1 MSNFNV
7 ENDMQYLAEMSD
19 YENIIF
25 FKVFTRLSR
34 ADGN

>member
-19 YENIIF
+19 DERSF
-25 FKVFTRLSR
+25 FEGFDQ
-34 ADGN
+34 AGPG